1 MPRQRQ
7 QAHHQPR
14 TLITGATG
22 FLGRNILFRLLERDK
37 GTRFVLLVRGRG
49 GQSPRD
55 RLHKILSS
63 RYTED
68 EVVEFKKRIDLAPG
82 DVTWK
87 HFGLDDRAYRSL
99 AESVERVIHAA
110 ALVLFDFPLEQAR
123 NINVEGTRIVLDFA
137 EEAAGQ
143 GVLRRVDYI
152 GTAFVAGK
160 RRGIILEDELDEGQA
175 FNNTYEQTKME
186 AEKVVRERWGD
197 LPITI
202 HRPSIVVGES
212 STGKTSSFNVVYF
225 PLKLYARGIWRWT
238 PGTPDVPVDIVPVDF
253 VCCAVDMLSRS
264 DDTIGRCYHI
274 TASRNATT
282 MGEASKLAQA
292 YFGQKPVKFI
302 RPVIYMN
309 TIHPLAGMVT
319 FGRLHDTLM
328 NKGALYLPY
337 FMSNMEFDNRQ
348 ASAILGPQGAEA
360 PQVKDYFARIFQFC
374 IDTEWGKKAV
384 EPED

>member
-1 MPRQRQ
+1 LPRQRQ
-7 QAHHQPR
+7 TSLHQPR

-22 FLGRNILFRLLERDK
+22 FLGRNILFRLLEQDK
-37 GTRFVLLVRGRG
+37 RTRFVLLVRGRG

-55 RLHKILSS
+55 RLRKILAS

-68 EVVEFKKRIDLAPG
+68 EVAEFKERIDLAPG

-99 AESVERVIHAA
+99 AESVDRVIHAA

-123 NINVEGTRIVLDFA
+123 NINVGGTRIVLDFA
-137 EEAAGQ
+137 HEAARRRT
-143 GVLRRVDYI
+143 LRRVDYI

-160 RRGIILEDELDEGQA
+160 RTGTVCESELDEGQS

-186 AEKVVRERWGD
+186 AEKIVRERWGD

-225 PLKLYARGIWRWT
+225 PLKLYARGVWRWI
-238 PGTPDVPVDIVPVDF
+238 PGSPDVPVDIVPVDF
-253 VCCAVDMLSRS
+253 VSRAIDLLSRS
-264 DDTIGRCYHI
+264 DETLGQCYHI

-282 MGEASKLAQA
+282 MGDASKLAKA

-302 RPVIYMN
+302 RPLIYMN

-337 FMSNMEFDNRQ
+337 FMSNLRFDNRQ
-348 ASAILGPQGAEA
+348 ASAILGPQGVEA
-360 PQVKDYFARIFQFC
+360 PRVEDYFARIFQFC
-374 IDTEWGKKAV
+374 IDTDWGKKVV